1 MVVVVV
7 VVVGMGAVVVY
18 TGAVVVA
25 TVVVAGTVVGAM
37 VEGVF
42 ASHLPLQVPSQLAL
56 DSQQYPLPSQ
66 PLLASQ

>member
-1 MVVVVV
+1 MGVVVAVV
-7 VVVGMGAVVVY
+7 AVVVGAI
-18 TGAVVVA
+18 
-25 TVVVAGTVVGAM
+25 VVAGVVVGGA
-37 VEGVF
+37 F